1 MVEEEISEEKFHE
14 ILNDKEAVKLI
25 SKNWVLRQE
34 IRLLHRKADKLERLI
49 KKNEQDLM
57 NKFNLKWNH
66 VISLFFMEDIIFDKK
81 VQTEIEEKIAEKFS
95 VEEIKD

>member
-1 MVEEEISEEKFHE
+1 M
-14 ILNDKEAVKLI
+14 
-25 SKNWVLRQE
+25 RQE

-49 KKNEQDLM
+49 KKNE
-57 NKFNLKWNH
+57 WNQ
-66 VISLFFMEDIIFDKK
+66 VISLFLMDDIIFDKK